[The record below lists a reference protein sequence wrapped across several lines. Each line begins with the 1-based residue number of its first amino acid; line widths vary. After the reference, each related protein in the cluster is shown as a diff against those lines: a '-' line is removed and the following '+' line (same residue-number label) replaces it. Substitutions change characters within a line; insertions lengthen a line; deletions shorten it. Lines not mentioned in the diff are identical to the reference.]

1 MNKLFTWGVR
11 TLTKAS
17 KVREFQIRII
27 WCASKILCKCKKDTK
42 KKSFITQ
49 PPTYFKHKTDLNG
62 IYHFFIKT
70 NHIST
75 TGCLTRWFIPLY
87 LFIRK
92 IELWILKLANKSTNS
107 FCFTYLSKGPSS
119 DGTKDFKIIK
129 PQISLWSWRPL
140 RPFALSSSHFIKR
153 WLETSSANS
162 KFLFVLHR
170 WGCVSTQKVCN

>member
-1 MNKLFTWGVR
+1 MQKGHE
-11 TLTKAS
+11 K
-17 KVREFQIRII
+17 KVLLRNRLPISNTRRIWMVFIISLSRQITF
-27 WCASKILCKCKKDTK
+27 L
-42 KKSFITQ
+42 Q
-49 PPTYFKHKTDLNG
+49 PDVWQDDSYPY
-62 IYHFFIKT
+62 
-70 NHIST
+70 
-75 TGCLTRWFIPLY
+75 RALY

-162 KFLFVLHR
+162 KFLFVLHW

>member
-1 MNKLFTWGVR
+1 MQKGH
-11 TLTKAS
+11 
-17 KVREFQIRII
+17 E
-27 WCASKILCKCKKDTK
+27 K
-42 KKSFITQ
+42 KKVLLRNRLPISNTRRIWMVFIISLSRQITFLQ
-49 PPTYFKHKTDLNG
+49 PDVWQDDSYPY
-62 IYHFFIKT
+62 
-70 NHIST
+70 
-75 TGCLTRWFIPLY
+75 RALY

-162 KFLFVLHR
+162 KFLFVLHW